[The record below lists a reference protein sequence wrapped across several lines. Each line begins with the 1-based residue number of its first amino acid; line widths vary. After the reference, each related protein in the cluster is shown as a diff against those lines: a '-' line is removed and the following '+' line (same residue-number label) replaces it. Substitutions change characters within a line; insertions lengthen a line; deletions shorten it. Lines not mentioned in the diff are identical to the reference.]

1 MKQRYSKI
9 LILFLLVLAGSN
21 AFAQQIKGVV
31 TDSVTHEPLM
41 YISVYYQEKRDMGT
55 ITNIDGEYKLET
67 RRNGGTLVFSAVG
80 YISKTVK
87 VGSGN
92 QTINI
97 QLAPDNVVLNEVV
110 VKPKKEKY
118 SRKNNPAV
126 EFMKK
131 VIEHKKAQVLEVND
145 YYQYDKYEKMKMS
158 INDLTPEK
166 LEKGIYKKYSFL
178 KDQVEVSETTNKL
191 ILPISV
197 QETASQ
203 TIFRKDPQNK
213 KTIIKGKNSNGIE
226 EFFNTGDMLGTV
238 LKDVFADIN
247 IYEDD
252 IRLLQQRFVSPIG
265 SSAISFYKYYL
276 MDTLMVDKRECVH
289 LTFVPQ
295 NSQDFGFTGHLYV
308 LNDSTYAVQKCTM
321 NLPKK
326 TGVNFVNR
334 MDIVQQYEQLPNG
347 NWVLSDFL
355 FLANIFMRMIPEL
368 FTINNSRIP
377 RTIKRI
383 YRTGTL
389 SSNWVVSICSVTTP
403 SRYTESII
411 ACMDTDDSHI
421 LANNSNIPVNK
432 FNIADTNATIPVLPI
447 LKRIPA
453 TDIAVKRIVSEK
465 NN

>member
-1 MKQRYSKI
+1 MGKKSYIFSHTESYLLTLHLTTNVMRQRYNKI
-9 LILFLLVLAGSN
+9 FILLLLVLAAPN

-41 YISVYYQEKRDMGT
+41 YISIYYQEKRDMGT
-55 ITNIDGEYKLET
+55 ITNIDGEYNLDA

-87 VGSGN
+87 VHYAN
-92 QTINI
+92 QTVNV
-97 QLAPDNVVLNEVV
+97 QLAPDNVLLNEIV

-166 LEKGIYKKYSFL
+166 LEKGIYKKYAFL

-203 TIFRKDPQNK
+203 TIYRKNPESK

-226 EFFNTGDMLGTV
+226 EFFSTGDMLGTV

-247 IYEDD
+247 IYDDD

-347 NWVLSDFL
+347 NWVLSDD
-355 FLANIFMRMIPEL
+355 NM
-368 FTINNSRIP
+368 TVD
-377 RTIKRI
+377 
-383 YRTGTL
+383 L
-389 SSNWVVSICSVTTP
+389 S
-403 SRYTESII
+403 
-411 ACMDTDDSHI
+411 
-421 LANNSNIPVNK
+421 
-432 FNIADTNATIPVLPI
+432 
-447 LKRIPA
+447 
-453 TDIAVKRIVSEK
+453 
-465 NN
+465 

>member
-347 NWVLSDFL
+347 NWVLSDDNMTVDL
-355 FLANIFMRMIPEL
+355 
-368 FTINNSRIP
+368 SW
-377 RTIKRI
+377 
-383 YRTGTL
+383 
-389 SSNWVVSICSVTTP
+389 SSNKTAGGLQVERTP
-403 SRYTESII
+403 
-411 ACMDTDDSHI
+411 
-421 LANNSNIPVNK
+421 K
-432 FNIADTNATIPVLPI
+432 KTIYPFVP
-447 LKRIPA
+447 K
-453 TDIAVKRIVSEK
+453 
-465 NN
+465 